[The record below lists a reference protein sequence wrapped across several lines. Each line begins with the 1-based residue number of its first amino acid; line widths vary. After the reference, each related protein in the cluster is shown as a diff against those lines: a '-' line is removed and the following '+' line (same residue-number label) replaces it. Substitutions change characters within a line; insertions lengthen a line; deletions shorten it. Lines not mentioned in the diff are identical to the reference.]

1 MDTLKTYLG
10 EWMKV
15 LDRQELLKI
24 MSFLD
29 TEYLRKNITPLKGDV
44 FNAFIECPYS
54 ELKVV
59 MISQDPYSQPGVAT
73 GILFGNRS
81 DTLEKD
87 LSPSLKLVK
96 ETVIDFEVPHNLLT
110 FDNSLKSW
118 ANQGILMI
126 NAALTVE
133 VNKVGSH
140 MMLWRPL
147 LTSMLTRLSEI
158 NSGIIYVLFGSA
170 AHTFEPYINGK
181 SNYILKYK
189 HPAYYARTGKRFEC
203 DGFKKVNEIL
213 LANMN
218 TKIKWYEEG

>member
-1 MDTLKTYLG
+1 M
-10 EWMKV
+10 
-15 LDRQELLKI
+15 
-24 MSFLD
+24 
-29 TEYLRKNITPLKGDV
+29 
-44 FNAFIECPYS
+44 
-54 ELKVV
+54 
-59 MISQDPYSQPGVAT
+59 PYSQPGVAT

-118 ANQGILMI
+118 SNQGILMI

-140 MMLWRPL
+140 IMLWRPL
-147 LTSMLTRLSEI
+147 LTSMLEKLSEI
-158 NSGIIYVLFGSA
+158 NSGIIYVLFGSI
-170 AHTFEPYINGK
+170 AHTFEPYINSK

-189 HPAYYARTGKRFEC
+189 HPAYYARIGKRFEC
-203 DGFKKVNEIL
+203 DGFKRINEIL
-213 LANMN
+213 SANMN
-218 TKIKWYEEG
+218 TKIKWYEED